1 MKAIKIIPE
10 TLLKIDSKTT
20 TQFYFS
26 SWSVGIEKGS
36 GRELLRNC
44 FLASFILK
52 RHLPKK
58 FLQDLNLK
66 KLNGISLWALNWNI
80 KTSLLK
86 ILPTTTL
93 WASHVHANN
102 IKNTPLHITPSSTW
116 SLDLASPFL
125 PCCTTIFS
133 TWSLSS
139 GYLSICNSKR
149 VLITITKTLL
159 DDVFVTSRIISRA
172 EGRSWWRLPRPWLF
186 RILQKKNVNCL
197 FTHEAHRSSY
207 ELV

>member
-66 KLNGISLWALNWNI
+66 KTEWHFIVSLELKHKDIALKNTAYYHTLGIS
-80 KTSLLK
+80 
-86 ILPTTTL
+86 
-93 WASHVHANN
+93 
-102 IKNTPLHITPSSTW
+102 
-116 SLDLASPFL
+116 
-125 PCCTTIFS
+125 
-133 TWSLSS
+133 
-139 GYLSICNSKR
+139 R
-149 VLITITKTLL
+149 
-159 DDVFVTSRIISRA
+159 SR
-172 EGRSWWRLPRPWLF
+172 E
-186 RILQKKNVNCL
+186 
-197 FTHEAHRSSY
+197 
-207 ELV
+207 